1 MSCLSYDPN
10 GHREMKMTW
19 SEYRGRIV
27 YDCSGVHV
35 YSYKTRIASIYKD
48 GRVNFN
54 KDYYRYSRTTMKYCK
69 PLLKQL
75 LSSSEYPGTGTYEYF
90 DSLKALKVI

>member
-1 MSCLSYDPN
+1 MSCLDYDPN
-10 GHREMKMTW
+10 GHREMHMSW

-27 YDCSGVHV
+27 YDYKGVHV
-35 YSYKTRIASIYKD
+35 YSYRTRIASIYKD
-48 GRVNFN
+48 GRVDFN

-69 PLLKQL
+69 PLLQQL
-75 LSSSEYPGTGTYEYF
+75 FGSSEYPGTGTYEYF